1 MEALGEIQ
9 VRIDCDVIQADGG
22 TRTAAITGG
31 YVALHLAFIHL
42 VELGL
47 LAEVPLIGQVAAVSA
62 GLWQEVA
69 VLDLDYEEDS
79 HAQAD
84 ANFVLTDTGA
94 IVEVQ
99 ATAEDKPF
107 SEDQLAAMLGL
118 AKKGIGELVELQ
130 KAAIAGA
137 GD

>member
-1 MEALGEIQ
+1 M
-9 VRIDCDVIQADGG
+9 
-22 TRTAAITGG
+22 
-31 YVALHLAFIHL
+31 
-42 VELGL
+42 
-47 LAEVPLIGQVAAVSA
+47 
-62 GLWQEVA
+62 
-69 VLDLDYEEDS
+69 
-79 HAQAD
+79 
-84 ANFVLTDTGA
+84 LTDTGA